1 MTTRKDYESAREEH
15 KAGGPYKSAMH
26 AVESKTFS
34 KMHNARKA
42 LHKSKALDHAKS
54 GGLIGKLKSQIA
66 ESEKAR
72 SGNWRDLLGK
82 K

>member
-1 MTTRKDYESAREEH
+1 MSSPDPRREYGENEH
-15 KAGGPYKSAMH
+15 KQEFK
-26 AVESKTFS
+26 K
-34 KMHNARKA
+34 KA
-42 LHKSKALDHAKS
+42 KSKALSHAKS

>member
-1 MTTRKDYESAREEH
+1 MSKQQETGTPQGPAWEKFH
-15 KAGGPYKSAMH
+15 KAHKA
-26 AVESKTFS
+26 
-34 KMHNARKA
+34 KMA
-42 LHKSKALDHAKS
+42 KSKALEGAKS

>member
-1 MTTRKDYESAREEH
+1 MKKEYTGHYQEDSRGGIRHLSSKKVEETAKKVKH
-15 KAGGPYKSAMH
+15 GLA
-26 AVESKTFS
+26 
-34 KMHNARKA
+34 
-42 LHKSKALDHAKS
+42 KSKALEGAKS

>member
-1 MTTRKDYESAREEH
+1 MAKQLSQFENMKRIHRSGAYIKH
-15 KAGGPYKSAMH
+15 
-26 AVESKTFS
+26 SKEVAE
-34 KMHNARKA
+34 KEA
-42 LHKSKALDHAKS
+42 KSKALEGAKS

>member
-1 MTTRKDYESAREEH
+1 MKRKIHTAQEQQEAFEKKYPRGTLGM
-15 KAGGPYKSAMH
+15 KAA
-26 AVESKTFS
+26 
-34 KMHNARKA
+34 
-42 LHKSKALDHAKS
+42 KSKALEHAKS

-82 K
+82 HD